1 MRVSWG
7 SLRVYDLGEG
17 VELRVRAD
25 PGAFRCDYIATLAG
39 LTDNSGIITKTYQI
53 WTGKFVSDDNLGRYG
68 IFSFK
73 NIFWRQ

>member
-1 MRVSWG
+1 MPSRT
-7 SLRVYDLGEG
+7 YDY
-17 VELRVRAD
+17 RAE
-25 PGAFRCDYIATLAG
+25 PGWQITIDNAMLAG

-53 WTGKFVSDDNLGRYG
+53 WTGKFLSDDNLGGYG